1 MAKKTPP
8 KNSSKEKNTLLL
20 FSGTMLVLMYFV
32 GHLATYDI
40 KEKIPP
46 KQVLAVTTEINLPEL
61 KNPSLPPPTLS
72 AKSAYAIDLKTK
84 KVLFAQNERE
94 PALPAS
100 TTKIA
105 TAMVALSHYKPTDV
119 LTIGKISIDGQKM
132 NLVEGEQIT
141 AQDLLYGLLV
151 FSANDAAELLAEQT
165 TGDRTEF
172 IKLMNEK
179 AKQLGMKDTYFAN
192 PTGLDEDTNNTYS
205 TVYDLAILTRYLI
218 KHFPEVVDISS
229 TEHIYLPITSDHQDY
244 DMYSGINLL
253 TTYPGV
259 VGFKTGYTAEAG
271 LTLINLTR
279 KEGHEVIGVLLGSGD
294 RRDEARDLLDY
305 SFGKIRQ

>member
-1 MAKKTPP
+1 MKKLALLFPVFLFFLSFLP
-8 KNSSKEKNTLLL
+8 VASSSKGPIQLISPKVREENVLGINQWFPGAESTQSAAPQISAKAAIITDTKN
-20 FSGTMLVLMYFV
+20 G
-32 GHLATYDI
+32 
-40 KEKIPP
+40 
-46 KQVLAVTTEINLPEL
+46 QVLYSKNIHEKLPIASLTKVMTVLIALEHKRMDDVFTVSQSAADMEPDKMLLIAGEKLTLREL
-61 KNPSLPPPTLS
+61 L
-72 AKSAYAIDLKTK
+72 
-84 KVLFAQNERE
+84 
-94 PALPAS
+94 
-100 TTKIA
+100 
-105 TAMVALSHYKPTDV
+105 
-119 LTIGKISIDGQKM
+119 DGIF
-132 NLVEGEQIT
+132 LV
-141 AQDLLYGLLV
+141 
-151 FSANDAAELLAEQT
+151 SANDAAELLAEQT

>member
-1 MAKKTPP
+1 MVLSIAFLVVLSLIGFFLLSLGKGSSELISPLLSVEKVLGINQWLPEVLGSQINAPKITAKAGLFIDTTGKVLYS
-8 KNSSKEKNTLLL
+8 KNQKEKLPIA
-20 FSGTMLVLMYFV
+20 SLVKVMTVLIALEHKGMDDKYV
-32 GHLATYDI
+32 VSQRATEMEPDEMI
-40 KEKIPP
+40 
-46 KQVLAVTTEINLPEL
+46 LLPEE
-61 KNPSLPPPTLS
+61 TLS
-72 AKSAYAIDLKTK
+72 LK
-84 KVLFAQNERE
+84 E
-94 PALPAS
+94 
-100 TTKIA
+100 
-105 TAMVALSHYKPTDV
+105 
-119 LTIGKISIDGQKM
+119 
-132 NLVEGEQIT
+132 
-141 AQDLLYGLLV
+141 LLYGVFLV
-151 FSANDAAELLAEQT
+151 SANDAAEVIAEGT
-165 TGDRTEF
+165 IGSRDEF
-172 IKLMNEK
+172 IKLMNDK
-179 AKQLGMKDTYFAN
+179 ARQLGMIDTYFAN

-229 TEHIYLPITSDHQDY
+229 TEHIYLPQTSDHQDY

-294 RRDEARDLLDY
+294 IRDEARDLLDY